1 MFLPA
6 AKCCSSVFFLLRRSG
21 RALGPFQHGTWLGC
35 LPVRLRRSPR
45 RVFEGAGPRSCASFP
60 RDTGGLGGGSGT
72 CCKDESLVEKPIDS
86 SVPHPGDDASW
97 PQPSLGARGAR
108 SLSSVEKPARML
120 AEDMLALEIQ
130 YEATDQRRHSDESE
144 APPPPPAQSPGHC
157 RETQPSHTKE
167 PPAHSVKSCTKELPF
182 QPGDLLYAEFQ
193 KGENTFKRMF
203 RLEAAGQLSSNWGS
217 IPYKEMI
224 GKFPGQLFRS
234 SIGHRFMLRRP
245 ALEEFVLLMKR
256 GPTISY
262 PKDMN
267 MMLQMMN
274 VKQGDIILDVGS
286 GSGGMSLFLS
296 QAVGLQGR
304 VKSFEIRKD
313 HHNQAKKN
321 YKCWRDAWKISHV
334 EEWPD
339 NVDFIHK
346 DILKAAEDIE
356 SITFDGVALDMLN
369 PQIALP
375 IVYPNLK
382 QGGICAVYLAN
393 ITQVIELLEGI
404 RVCKL
409 ALLCEQIREVLLRD
423 WLICPAKRKDGTLV
437 QRVEPKTS
445 IDLKLYSQR
454 ETETEESEN
463 VQENDY
469 GESLSGF
476 PYSSIPYIARP
487 FHCQAN
493 HTAFLVKLRKFSPE
507 HLPSTPDV

>member
-1 MFLPA
+1 MLLPA
-6 AKCCSSVFFLLRRSG
+6 GQCSSSVLQLLRRSG
-21 RALGPFQHGTWLGC
+21 LGLGHCQHGKLPGC

-45 RVFEGAGPRSCASFP
+45 CLSGGTGPRPCASFP
-60 RDTGGLGGGSGT
+60 RGPGDLGGGSGAWG
-72 CCKDESLVEKPIDS
+72 KDEEPLDA
-86 SVPHPGDDASW
+86 SVPPQGDDAPWS
-97 PQPSLGARGAR
+97 QPSLGAQTAR
-108 SLSSVEKPARML
+108 SFSSLEKPTRIFPEEMQPP
-120 AEDMLALEIQ
+120 EIE
-130 YEATDQRRHSDESE
+130 YVATGHEECSDESE
-144 APPPPPAQSPGHC
+144 AASPPPLRTPALC
-157 RETQPSHTKE
+157 CEAQPAPAKE
-167 PPAHSVKSCTKELPF
+167 LPAHSVGSSPRELPF

-193 KGENTFKRMF
+193 KGENIFKRLF
-203 RLEAAGQLSSNWGS
+203 KLEAAGQLSSNWGA

-224 GKFPGQLFRS
+224 GKLPGQLLRS
-234 SIGHRFMLRRP
+234 SIGHHFMLRRP

-267 MMLQMMN
+267 MMLMMMN
-274 VKQGDIILDVGS
+274 VKQGDVILDVGS

-296 QAVGLQGR
+296 QAVGSQGR

-404 RVCKL
+404 RICKL
-409 ALLCEQIREVLLRD
+409 SLSCEQIREVLLRD
-423 WLICPAKRKDGTLV
+423 WLVCPAKRKDGTLA

-445 IDLKLYSQR
+445 MDLKLYSQR
-454 ETETEESEN
+454 DFETEENEN

-493 HTAFLVKLRKFSPE
+493 HTAFLVKLRKFNPE
-507 HLPSTPDV
+507 H

>member
-1 MFLPA
+1 MLLPA
-6 AKCCSSVFFLLRRSG
+6 GRCRSLLVRLPQRSG
-21 RALGPFQHGTWLGC
+21 FGLGHCLHGRLPSC
-35 LPVRLRRSPR
+35 VPVRLRRRPTCLL
-45 RVFEGAGPRSCASFP
+45 GGTGPRSCASFP
-60 RDTGGLGGGSGT
+60 RDPGDLGEGSRTWG
-72 CCKDESLVEKPIDS
+72 KDEEPLDV
-86 SVPHPGDDASW
+86 SVVPQQGDNTAWS
-97 PQPSLGARGAR
+97 QPSLGAQAAR
-108 SLSSVEKPARML
+108 SSLEKPTPVL
-120 AEDMLALEIQ
+120 PEETLLPEIEYVVPGHEECSAESQ
-130 YEATDQRRHSDESE
+130 ATS
-144 APPPPPAQSPGHC
+144 PPPPRTSGPGCEAQP
-157 RETQPSHTKE
+157 PSIDKL
-167 PPAHSVKSCTKELPF
+167 PAHAVRPSPKELPF

-193 KGENTFKRMF
+193 KGENIFKRLF
-203 RLEAAGQLSSNWGS
+203 KLEATGQLSSNWGA

-224 GKFPGQLFRS
+224 GKFPGQLLRS
-234 SIGHRFMLRRP
+234 SIGYHFLLRRP
-245 ALEEFVLLMKR
+245 ALEEFVLFMKR

-262 PKDMN
+262 PKDIN
-267 MMLQMMN
+267 MMLMMMN

-321 YKCWRDAWKISHV
+321 YKSWRDAWKISHV

-404 RVCKL
+404 RICKL
-409 ALLCEQIREVLLRD
+409 ALSCEQIREVLLRD
-423 WLICPAKRKDGTLV
+423 WLVCPAKRKDGTLA
-437 QRVEPKTS
+437 QRVEPKTGM
-445 IDLKLYSQR
+445 DLKLHPQR
-454 ETETEESEN
+454 DFETEESEN
-463 VQENDY
+463 VKEKDY

-487 FHCQAN
+487 FHCQAS
-493 HTAFLVKLRKFSPE
+493 HTAFLVKLRKFNPE
-507 HLPSTPDV
+507 H

>member
-1 MFLPA
+1 MLLPA
-6 AKCCSSVFFLLRRSG
+6 GHSRSLVFRLLQRSG
-21 RALGPFQHGTWLGC
+21 FGLGHCQHGRPPNS
-35 LPVRLRRSPR
+35 LPVRLRRSPDCLL
-45 RVFEGAGPRSCASFP
+45 GGTGPRSCASFP
-60 RDTGGLGGGSGT
+60 RGSGDLGGGSAIWG
-72 CCKDESLVEKPIDS
+72 KDEEPLDA
-86 SVPHPGDDASW
+86 SVPQQSDDASW
-97 PQPSLGARGAR
+97 SQLSLGAQTAR
-108 SLSSVEKPARML
+108 SLSSVEKPTRMFP
-120 AEDMLALEIQ
+120 EKMLPPEIE
-130 YEATDQRRHSDESE
+130 YVVTGREECGDASAS
-144 APPPPPAQSPGHC
+144 PPPLRTPALC
-157 RETQPSHTKE
+157 CEAQPSQAKE
-167 PPAHSVKSCTKELPF
+167 VPAHSLRSSPKELPF
-182 QPGDLLYAEFQ
+182 QPGDLLYAESQ
-193 KGENTFKRMF
+193 KGENTFKRLF
-203 RLEAAGQLSSNWGS
+203 KLEAAGQLSSNWGA
-217 IPYKEMI
+217 IPYQKMI
-224 GKFPGQLFRS
+224 GKLPGQLLKS
-234 SIGHRFMLRRP
+234 SIGHHFMLRRP
-245 ALEEFVLLMKR
+245 VLEEFVLLMKR

-267 MMLQMMN
+267 MMLMMMN

-286 GSGGMSLFLS
+286 GSGGMSLFYHK
-296 QAVGLQGR
+296 QVRNFGLQGQ

-404 RVCKL
+404 RICKL
-409 ALLCEQIREVLLRD
+409 SLSCEQIREVLLRD
-423 WLICPAKRKDGTLV
+423 WLVCPAKRKDGTLA

-445 IDLKLYSQR
+445 MDLKLHSQR
-454 ETETEESEN
+454 DFETKENEN

-487 FHCQAN
+487 FNWQSN
-493 HTAFLVKLRKFSPE
+493 HTAFLVKLRKFNPE
-507 HLPSTPDV
+507 H

>member
-6 AKCCSSVFFLLRRSG
+6 TKCSSSVLRLLRRSG
-21 RALGPFQHGTWLGC
+21 LALGPFQSGTLPRC

-45 RVFEGAGPRSCASFP
+45 CLLEGTGPRSCASCP
-60 RDTGGLGGGSGT
+60 RDTGDLGGGSGT
-72 CCKDESLVEKPIDS
+72 CCKDENLMEKPVDS
-86 SVPHPGDDASW
+86 SVPHQGDDASW
-97 PQPSLGARGAR
+97 PQLSLGAQGAR

-120 AEDMLALEIQ
+120 TENMLALEIKYAAIDHRQ
-130 YEATDQRRHSDESE
+130 YSDESE
-144 APPPPPAQSPGHC
+144 VTLLPPAQTPGHY
-157 RETQPSHTKE
+157 RKTQPAQSKE
-167 PPAHSVKSCTKELPF
+167 LPARSVKSCPKELPF

-203 RLEAAGQLSSNWGS
+203 KLEAAGQLSSNWGA

-224 GKFPGQLFRS
+224 GKLPGQLFRT
-234 SIGHRFMLRRP
+234 SIGYRFMLRRP

-267 MMLQMMN
+267 MMLMMMN
-274 VKQGDIILDVGS
+274 VKQGDVILDAGS

-346 DILKAAEDIE
+346 DILKAADDIE

-369 PQIALP
+369 PHIALP

-404 RVCKL
+404 RICKL
-409 ALLCEQIREVLLRD
+409 ALLCEQIREVLIRD
-423 WLICPAKRKDGTLV
+423 WLVCPAKRKDGTLA

-445 IDLKLYSQR
+445 IDLKLHSQR

-507 HLPSTPDV
+507 H

>member
-1 MFLPA
+1 MLLPPGR
-6 AKCCSSVFFLLRRSG
+6 CCYLVSQLLRRSG
-21 RALGPFQHGTWLGC
+21 LGPGRCPHGRLPGC
-35 LPVRLRRSPR
+35 LPVQLRRSPSCLLT
-45 RVFEGAGPRSCASFP
+45 GTGPGSCASFSRGP
-60 RDTGGLGGGSGT
+60 GDLGGGSGT
-72 CCKDESLVEKPIDS
+72 GEKDEEPLDV
-86 SVPHPGDDASW
+86 SVPRQGDDASW
-97 PQPSLGARGAR
+97 SQLSVGAQAAGSFSL
-108 SLSSVEKPARML
+108 EKPTRVLPEETLPPDTQDVATGR
-120 AEDMLALEIQ
+120 
-130 YEATDQRRHSDESE
+130 EACGDESE
-144 APPPPPAQSPGHC
+144 ATSPPPLRTAGRVCEARSSST
-157 RETQPSHTKE
+157 EE
-167 PPAHSVKSCTKELPF
+167 LPAHAGRPSPKERPF

-193 KGENTFKRMF
+193 KGENIFKRLF
-203 RLEAAGQLSSNWGS
+203 KLEAAGQLSSNWGA

-224 GKFPGQLFRS
+224 GKFPGQLLRS
-234 SIGHRFMLRRP
+234 SIGHHFMLRRP
-245 ALEEFVLLMKR
+245 ALEEFVLFMKR
-256 GPTISY
+256 GPAISY

-267 MMLQMMN
+267 MMLMMMN
-274 VKQGDIILDVGS
+274 VRQGDIILEVGS

-375 IVYPNLK
+375 VVYPNLK
-382 QGGICAVYLAN
+382 QGGVCAVYLAN
-393 ITQVIELLEGI
+393 ITQVIELLEGVRI
-404 RVCKL
+404 CKL
-409 ALLCEQIREVLLRD
+409 ALSCEQIREVLLRD
-423 WLICPAKRKDGTLV
+423 WLVCPAKRKDGTLA
-437 QRVEPKTS
+437 QRVEPKTDM
-445 IDLKLYSQR
+445 DLKLHSQR
-454 ETETEESEN
+454 DFETEESEN

-493 HTAFLVKLRKFSPE
+493 HTAFLVKLRKFNPE
-507 HLPSTPDV
+507 S

>member
-1 MFLPA
+1 MLLPV
-6 AKCCSSVFFLLRRSG
+6 AKCGLAFRLLQGTGLGLG
-21 RALGPFQHGTWLGC
+21 RCQHGKLQDH
-35 LPVRLRRSPR
+35 LPVRLKRRPICLLRGTGPWSCISFS
-45 RVFEGAGPRSCASFP
+45 RVPG
-60 RDTGGLGGGSGT
+60 DLGGGSGT
-72 CCKDESLVEKPIDS
+72 WGKDENITEPQDA
-86 SVPHPGDDASW
+86 SVAQQGDDASW
-97 PQPSLGARGAR
+97 SQPSLGAQGAR
-108 SLSSVEKPARML
+108 CLSSLEKPPRML
-120 AEDMLALEIQ
+120 PEEMLSPETKYL
-130 YEATDQRRHSDESE
+130 ATGQEECSDEIEVTS
-144 APPPPPAQSPGHC
+144 PPPPRAPEDCCKA
-157 RETQPSHTKE
+157 QPSQTKE
-167 PPAHSVKSCTKELPF
+167 MPAHSIRSRPKELPF

-193 KGENTFKRMF
+193 KGENIFKKLF
-203 RLEAAGQLSSNWGS
+203 KLEAAGQLSCNWGA

-224 GKFPGQLFRS
+224 GKLPGQLFRS

-267 MMLQMMN
+267 MMLMMMN
-274 VKQGDIILDVGS
+274 VKQGDTILDVGS

-296 QAVGLQGR
+296 QAVGLQGQ

-321 YKCWRDAWKISHV
+321 YKCWRDAWKISHI

-404 RVCKL
+404 RTCKL
-409 ALLCEQIREVLLRD
+409 AFWCEQIREVLLRD
-423 WLICPAKRKDGTLV
+423 WLICPAKRKDGTLA
-437 QRVEPKTS
+437 QRVEAKTNM
-445 IDLKLYSQR
+445 DLKLHSQR
-454 ETETEESEN
+454 EIDTEESEN
-463 VQENDY
+463 AQEKDDD
-469 GESLSGF
+469 ESPSGF

-487 FHCQAN
+487 FHSQAN
-493 HTAFLVKLRKFSPE
+493 HTAFLVKLRKFNPE
-507 HLPSTPDV
+507 H

>member
-6 AKCCSSVFFLLRRSG
+6 TKCSWSGLRLLRRGG
-21 RALGPFQHGTWLGC
+21 RALGPLQPGTVPRC
-35 LPVRLRRSPR
+35 LPVRLRRGP
-45 RVFEGAGPRSCASFP
+45 GPRSCASCP
-60 RDTGGLGGGSGT
+60 RDAGDLGAGSGACGT
-72 CCKDESLVEKPIDS
+72 DENPREKPVGP
-86 SVPHPGDDASW
+86 SVPHRGDDASW
-97 PQPSLGARGAR
+97 PQPSRGARGA
-108 SLSSVEKPARML
+108 LCSVEKPARVL
-120 AEDMLALEIQ
+120 AEDTLALEME
-130 YEATDQRRHSDESE
+130 YGAPDARRGSAES
-144 APPPPPAQSPGHC
+144 AVTLLPPAPSPAHH
-157 RETQPSHTKE
+157 RETRPSHTRE
-167 PPAHSVKSCTKELPF
+167 LPARSVTASPKELPF

-193 KGENTFKRMF
+193 KGENTFKKMF
-203 RLEAAGQLSSNWGS
+203 KLEAAGQLNSSRGA
-217 IPYKEMI
+217 IPYEEMI
-224 GKFPGQLFRS
+224 GKLPGQLCRT
-234 SIGHRFMLRRP
+234 SIGHRLMLRRP
-245 ALEEFVLLMKR
+245 TLEEFVLLMKR
-256 GPTISY
+256 GPAISY

-267 MMLQMMN
+267 MMLMMMN
-274 VKQGDIILDVGS
+274 VKQGDVILDVGS

-346 DILKAAEDIE
+346 DILKAAEDVE

-369 PQIALP
+369 PHIALP

-404 RVCKL
+404 RICKL

-423 WLICPAKRKDGTLV
+423 WLVCPAKRKDGTLA

-445 IDLKLYSQR
+445 IDLKLHSQR
-454 ETETEESEN
+454 ETETEESES

-487 FHCQAN
+487 FHYQTN

-507 HLPSTPDV
+507 Y